1 VPAIQIG
8 ALVGAIGSEPA
19 NVVGSATGDGQHLQH
34 VPERL
39 FKLRHKLFGFEFLVG
54 IPADLSGDEFGNQR
68 LGGLAE
74 RVILK
79 PTLSS
84 AAPQPAIDLATKI
97 A

>member
-68 LGGLAE
+68 LGVWQRE
-74 RVILK
+74 
-79 PTLSS
+79 
-84 AAPQPAIDLATKI
+84 
-97 A
+97 